1 MTTPSGKLAWG
12 QAGNYDAVDDRQVI
26 AAVTRNRLG
35 LVWPSTV
42 TPGSGMTVILQGGWL
57 GVASCGDRTSAVVG
71 SRLDQ
76 VINALPGPATGSR
89 EDVLW
94 CDTEPDEGVWSLS
107 VITRSDSAGRP
118 GLPLAWITAPANATL
133 ATDLT
138 IRPVQAEL
146 ERRLM
151 RHVGWDDTARTGF
164 ATVWENADT
173 IIWGDA
179 LAEPGQWYRVRFT
192 ANSPMAL
199 TGSPE
204 GRIGIGRRLAGSP
217 ESASLLLRAS
227 AISYPRLNAPRAADV
242 EAIFRHPV
250 TAAAVEYSYVGR
262 IWCAGTG
269 TYRVNLIG
277 NQGDGLVLTVEDIG
291 S

>member
-35 LVWPSTV
+35 LVWPATV
-42 TPGSGMTVILQGGWL
+42 TASTGMNIILEGGWL

-76 VINALPGPATGSR
+76 VIAALPGPATGSR

-94 CDTEPDEGVWSLS
+94 CDTEPDEGVWSLR
-107 VITRSDSAGRP
+107 VINRSETATRP

-151 RHVGWDDTARTGF
+151 RHVGWDDTTRTGF
-164 ATVWENADT
+164 ATLWENADT

-250 TAAAVEYSYVGR
+250 TSAAVEYSYVGR

>member
-35 LVWPSTV
+35 LVWPATV
-42 TPGSGMTVILQGGWL
+42 TPSTGMNIVLEGGWL

-71 SRLDQ
+71 SRLDE
-76 VINALPGPATGSR
+76 VIAALPGPATGSR

-94 CDTEPDEGVWSLS
+94 CDTEPDEGLWSLR
-107 VITRSDSAGRP
+107 VINRSETASRP

-133 ATDLT
+133 ATDLN

-151 RHVGWDDTARTGF
+151 RHVGWDDTRTGF

-204 GRIGIGRRLAGSP
+204 GRIGIGQRLAGSP
-217 ESASLLLRAS
+217 ESASLLRRAS

-242 EAIFRHPV
+242 EYIFRHPV
-250 TAAAVEYSYVGR
+250 TAAPVEYSYVGR

-269 TYRVNLIG
+269 TYRVNLV
-277 NQGDGLVLTVEDIG
+277 QGQGYGLQLTVEDIG

>member
-35 LVWPSTV
+35 LVWPATV
-42 TPGSGMTVILQGGWL
+42 TASTGMNIILEGGWL

-76 VINALPGPATGSR
+76 VIAALPGPATGSR

-94 CDTEPDEGVWSLS
+94 CDTEPDEGVWSLR
-107 VITRSDSAGRP
+107 VINRSDTATRP

-151 RHVGWDDTARTGF
+151 RHVGWDDTTRTGF
-164 ATVWENADT
+164 ATLWENADT

-250 TAAAVEYSYVGR
+250 TSAAVEYSYVGR